1 MRLAYVFALFTIT
14 QCELPFAAH
23 FVSIREI
30 MNDKNIGQDFS
41 STHWMIK
48 GDFISD
54 YYNCLSNES

>member
-1 MRLAYVFALFTIT
+1 MRLAYVFALFTIN
-14 QCELPFAAH
+14 QCELSFAAH

-41 STHWMIK
+41 STYWMIK

-54 YYNCLSNES
+54 YYNFLSNES